1 MAIGTTLKIGFDSAK
16 VKTGLAG
23 IKNDLKSFAKIGAGI
38 AGVGV
43 AIAAIGTASAMAAL
57 KINSI
62 GEQARATDAG
72 LVNITKQMGLFG
84 DKSADVTNRL
94 LALADSEERLTGTD
108 TIVDTQAKLM
118 TFKELAA
125 SADQAGGA
133 FDRAT
138 MAAVDMAAAG
148 FGAATTN
155 AVQLGKALN
164 DPINGI
170 NSLTRS
176 GITFTDA
183 EKARIK
189 VLVESNRMGAAQ
201 SMILKAIETQ
211 VGGTARATATAS
223 GKMRQSFNQIVEAFA
238 IPFSEGFDSL
248 PGALESVFPRVVE
261 IAGQLGRD
269 IGTAIS
275 DAVQG
280 DTTRLVAIGQFIGS
294 VISETAILAVQTF
307 FTNFGSDMATGAK
320 LLLAPEDKESEIL
333 RQNTKA
339 KDFLFES
346 RVAEALERLSLE
358 YAARVA
364 NTSPTGTP
372 QPATSPAPVPVSD
385 PAFDAIT
392 KAVERLESIEKN
404 TRTGS
409 KM

>member
-57 KINSI
+57 EINSI
-62 GEQARATDAG
+62 GEQARATDAR

-94 LALADSEERLTGTD
+94 IALADSEERLTGTD

-148 FGAATTN
+148 FGEATTN

-164 DPINGI
+164 DPIKGI

-223 GKMRQSFNQIVEAFA
+223 SKMRQSFNQIVEAFA

-248 PGALESVFPRVVE
+248 PGALESVFPKVVE

-294 VISETAILAVQTF
+294 IIGEASFLAVQTF
-307 FTNFGSDMATGAK
+307 FTNFGSDLVAGAK
-320 LLLAPEDKESEIL
+320 MSFKSEDEKNQIV
-333 RQNTKA
+333 RQNIKD

-346 RVAEALERLSLE
+346 RMADALSRLSLE
-358 YAARVA
+358 YFARVA

-372 QPATSPAPVPVSD
+372 QPATSPAPLPVSD

-392 KAVERLESIEKN
+392 KAIERLENIEKN